1 MAVIRTYQDGR
12 YAWRCEDCRRPRL
25 EMPHRGPRKSVCKAC
40 QNKRYRVRGG
50 EILRELNRDRCPRP
64 TEQAPETATGPGP
77 PAGPGQFLGAPPPP
91 PASGEEQGGL
101 LRCAALLTTARALA
115 QSSSRGKTPGHGICH
130 RSGRLARL
138 PCLRRLRARTLHRH
152 SRRPPLRI
160 GRLLFVRDA
169 FRRVELTAHP
179 RVLGTRLLH
188 CRPGR
193 TLHPAPPGR
202 GAQVSFD
209 GLCQKPQE
217 SSSSL

>member
-64 TEQAPETATGPGP
+64 TEQAPETATGP

-101 LRCAALLTTARALA
+101 LRCAALLATARALA
-115 QSSSRGKTPGHGICH
+115 QSSSRGKTPGHGIRH

-169 FRRVELTAHP
+169 FGKGRANRTPSRSGDLATTLSSGADP
-179 RVLGTRLLH
+179 PSGPAW
-188 CRPGR
+188 PGS
-193 TLHPAPPGR
+193 TG
-202 GAQVSFD
+202 SFD
-209 GLCQKPQE
+209 GLCQEPQE